1 MKLQAQ
7 STASSTQDRARSLM
21 LANQRALRNR
31 QQAMLSR
38 AAAEIGL
45 TDHNS

>member
-1 MKLQAQ
+1 MKLQPQ
-7 STASSTQDRARSLM
+7 TTALSTQDRARSLM
-21 LANQRALRNR
+21 LANQRAVKNR

-38 AAAEIGL
+38 VSAEIGL